1 MKTKSV
7 FLLSLVIISIV
18 CGCKSKAKLTG
29 IDNMPKE
36 QIKQIE
42 DFLKTHDGYAYI
54 PAASKI
60 IHDKNG
66 QVKDTVNVNDFFIQ
80 KTEVS
85 NAEYMEFVHDVNRK
99 HGKDSSDALLPDTTL
114 WPGGFSSRMKKY
126 YLRHPAYKD
135 YPVVGVT
142 HRQAELYCQW
152 LNKTYTQKEE
162 QIFKQVSFSLP
173 TIIEW
178 EHAASGG
185 SQFNEYP
192 WGGPY
197 TRNSEGEF
205 LANFYTVPQGAI
217 RMDSTGK
224 LVTGIR
230 PAYEIGILQSYSSTA
245 PVKSYYVND
254 LGLYCMAGNVEEML
268 KTEGI
273 AKGGSWKE
281 PGYYLK
287 IHVNNPYQPGT
298 ADCKRGF
305 RVAMHV
311 QK

>member
-1 MKTKSV
+1 MKTKSLI
-7 FLLSLVIISIV
+7 FLFLASLAFNY
-18 CGCKSKAKLTG
+18 GCKSKAKLAG

-36 QIKQIE
+36 RIKQIKE
-42 DFLKTHDGYAYI
+42 FLDNHEAYSYI
-54 PAASKI
+54 PAATKYIRSVEGDTTDI
-60 IHDKNG
+60 
-66 QVKDTVNVNDFFIQ
+66 VTVNEFFIS
-80 KTEVS
+80 KTEIS
-85 NAEYMEFVHDVNRK
+85 NAEYMEFVQDVNRK
-99 HGKDSSDALLPDTTL
+99 HGKDSSDALLPDTTI

-142 HRQAELYCQW
+142 HRQAERYCQW
-152 LNKTYTQKEE
+152 LTKEFAQKEE
-162 QIFKQVSFSLP
+162 LAFNKVSFTLP
-173 TIIEW
+173 TEQEW

-185 SQFNEYP
+185 DQYNEYP

-197 TRNSEGEF
+197 TRNSEGEY

-217 RMDSTGK
+217 LMDSTGK